1 MLRLSTSGCTTS
13 TSRGYNYAMAAN
25 NSDSMYQQLV
35 EKIAPHC
42 RLLRS
47 WRLTGGISAQ
57 MTALEI
63 EHPGGQTQKLV
74 VRRPGVSALIQNPY
88 AAEDEFKLLQIAQSL
103 GLASPV
109 PVALDS
115 SGAIFS
121 TPVLVTEYAA
131 GEMEFAPADPQN
143 FAVQMAAHL
152 VQIHSVAGER
162 ADLAFLPRQL
172 RDLKGIIGRRP
183 RASNP
188 SFNEEDIRGTLERA
202 WPDLKPNPP
211 SLLHGDYWPGNILWQ
226 GEQLAA
232 VIDWED
238 ACTGDP
244 LSDLAIAR
252 LDMLWIIGR
261 DAMHAFTRHYQSS
274 MALDYASLPYW
285 DLCAAL
291 RLVRLAGTDLAG
303 WAAYFHPYGRR
314 DITPSSIRAHYHFFI
329 QQAFTALAQC

>member
-1 MLRLSTSGCTTS
+1 
-13 TSRGYNYAMAAN
+13 MAAN
-25 NSDSMYQQLV
+25 NRDSKYQQLV
-35 EKIAPHC
+35 EKIVPHC
-42 RLLRS
+42 RLLRT

-63 EHPGGQTQKLV
+63 EHPSGQTQKLV
-74 VRRPGVSALIQNPY
+74 VRRPGVSVLIQNPY

-103 GLASPV
+103 GLAAPV

-121 TPVLVTEYAA
+121 TPVLVTEYVA

-143 FAVQMAAHL
+143 YAVQMAAHL

-162 ADLAFLPRQL
+162 ADLAFLPRQP
-172 RDLKGIIGRRP
+172 RDPSGIIGRRP
-183 RASNP
+183 RAINP
-188 SFNEEDIRGTLERA
+188 SFNEEDIRGTLELA
-202 WPDLKPNPP
+202 WPDLKTNPP

-252 LDMLWIIGR
+252 LDMLWIIGQ
-261 DAMHAFTRHYQSS
+261 DAMHAFTRHYQSN
-274 MALDYASLPYW
+274 MVLDYASLPIW
-285 DLCAAL
+285 DLCATL
-291 RLVRLAGTDLAG
+291 RLVRLAGADLAG
-303 WAAYFHPYGRR
+303 WAAYFHPYDRR
-314 DITPSSIRAHYHFFI
+314 DITPGSIRAHYNFFI
-329 QQAFTALAQC
+329 KQALAALAQR

>member
-1 MLRLSTSGCTTS
+1 
-13 TSRGYNYAMAAN
+13 MAAS
-25 NSDSMYQQLV
+25 NSDSIYRQLV
-35 EKIAPHC
+35 EKIAPRC

-47 WRLTGGISAQ
+47 WSLTGGISAQ

-63 EHPGGQTQKLV
+63 EHSGGQTQQLV
-74 VRRPGVSALIQNPY
+74 VRRPGPGTLSHNPH
-88 AAEDEFKLLQIAQSL
+88 AAEDEFKLLQIARSL
-103 GLASPV
+103 GLAAPV

-121 TPVLVTEYAA
+121 TPILVTEYVA
-131 GEMEFAPADPQN
+131 GEMEFSPADPQN
-143 FAVQMAAHL
+143 YAVQMAAHL
-152 VQIHSVAGER
+152 AQIHSVAGER
-162 ADLAFLPRQL
+162 ADLAFLPRQP
-172 RDLKGIIGRRP
+172 RDLPGIIGRRP

-238 ACTGDP
+238 ACTGEP

-261 DAMHAFTRHYQSS
+261 DAMQAFTRHYQSRRT
-274 MALDYASLPYW
+274 LDYASLPLW

-291 RLVRLAGTDLAG
+291 RLVRLVGADLAG
-303 WAAYFHPYGRR
+303 WAAYFHPYGRS
-314 DITPSSIRAHYHFFI
+314 DITPGSILEQYHFFI
-329 QQAFTALAQC
+329 QQAFAALAQP